1 MLRLYSI
8 FIITVR
14 KEVRKSMI
22 KHSVYGETFP
32 IRPLNQ
38 YDIVRFIDRAHVLNG
53 GYIIGH
59 DYIYNVRC
67 MSIKDL
73 AKVCKDVGIT
83 LKVLT
88 KDGWQLFNNRKVCN
102 LCPVITDIYYK
113 NRTLQITTKL
123 TS

>member
-1 MLRLYSI
+1 
-8 FIITVR
+8 
-14 KEVRKSMI
+14 MI

-32 IRPLNQ
+32 IHPLNQ
-38 YDIVRFIDRAHVLNG
+38 YDIIRFIDRAHVLNE
-53 GYIIGH
+53 GYLIGQG
-59 DYIYNVRC
+59 YIYNVRC

-73 AKVCKDVGIT
+73 VRVCKDVGIT

-88 KDGWQLFNNRKVCN
+88 KDGWQVFNNRKICK

-113 NRTLQITTKL
+113 NRVLQITTKL